1 MKGLDILHLNHAY
14 PDGRAV
20 LRDLSFHVEP
30 GERVA
35 LVGPNGAGKT
45 TLFLRIAG
53 ILTGSL
59 GQVIWNGHDP
69 SHPAQKR
76 EMPKYVGIVFQNP
89 DDQLFAPTLLED
101 VSFGPLNLGLS
112 RDEAV
117 ARAEASLSRVGL
129 PGAGSRTPHKLSG
142 GEKRRAAI
150 AGVLAMEPELWLWD
164 EPSMYLDPRGR
175 RELIGLIGTLP
186 GTMLIA
192 THDLRFA
199 AETCQ
204 RVLILDDGQLAADGP
219 ITLFQDTTLL
229 QKHGLEV

>member
-1 MKGLDILHLNHAY
+1 MKGLDVIHLNHAY
-14 PDGRAV
+14 PDGRAA
-20 LRDLSFHVEP
+20 LRDLSFHVDP

-69 SHPAQKR
+69 GHPAQKR
-76 EMPKYVGIVFQNP
+76 EMSKYVGIVFQNP

-175 RELIGLIGTLP
+175 RELIGLIATLP

-229 QKHGLEV
+229 QRHGLEV